1 MSWPIIVIPWK
12 FLAQANHRLLPVV
25 RGGKAKLIT
34 APGYRAAKEMAEWH
48 IKKHWKGQP
57 VTIPLALH
65 ARCYFPDR
73 IRRDAVNLSKMVDD
87 AMSGIVFKDDSQIH
101 KETWERT
108 GIDRENPRVEITL
121 EPMPE
126 EPKPEKRYKASPV
139 AMRSL
144 PQHSDGKTPKH
155 KSGYDRP

>member
-1 MSWPIIVIPWK
+1 MSWPTISIPWK
-12 FLAQANHRLLPVV
+12 FCAQANNRLRPIVV
-25 RGGKAKLIT
+25 KGKARLST
-34 APGYRAAKEMAEWH
+34 DPTYSVAKQGAEWT
-48 IKKHWKGQP
+48 IKKQWRGKP
-57 VTIPLALH
+57 VTIPVSLH
-65 ARCYFPDR
+65 ARCYYPNR
-73 IRRDAVNLSKMVDD
+73 ARRDVANLSKMIDD
-87 AMSGIVFKDDSQIH
+87 AMSGLVLADDSQIM
-101 KETWERT
+101 KETWEVM